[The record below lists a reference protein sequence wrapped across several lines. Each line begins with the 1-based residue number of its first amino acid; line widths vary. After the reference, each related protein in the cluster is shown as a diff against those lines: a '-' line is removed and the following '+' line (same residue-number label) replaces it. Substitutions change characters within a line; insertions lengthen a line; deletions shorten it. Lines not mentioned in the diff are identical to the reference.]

1 MNYDEFVSKSPQYY
15 MEMVRL
21 IDIKIKYHMEF
32 TDEEKE
38 INELILEVR
47 ENNKINALRNKFEKC
62 FDIEDET

>member
-1 MNYDEFVSKSPQYY
+1 MNYDEFISKSPQYY

-38 INELILEVR
+38 VNELILEVR